1 MFTLIL
7 YALRCHLQVFEVHI
21 INACT
26 YCHSNYVNLHGEG
39 LEVLKKFAFNHMW
52 EYFMFAFIWRRY
64 DKV

>member
-39 LEVLKKFAFNHMW
+39 LEVLKKFTLSHS
-52 EYFMFAFIWRRY
+52 
-64 DKV
+64 V